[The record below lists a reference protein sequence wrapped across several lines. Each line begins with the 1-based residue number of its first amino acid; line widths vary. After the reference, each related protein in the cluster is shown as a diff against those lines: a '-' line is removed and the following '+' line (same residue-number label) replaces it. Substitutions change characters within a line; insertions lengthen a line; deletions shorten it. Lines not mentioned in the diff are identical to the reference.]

1 MKSCTLS
8 LLVAVSLVVV
18 AAPARAQLSGHNLK
32 GDFGL
37 RSGSQPDPGFY
48 LSPMF
53 LAYSADTLRNR
64 NGDSIGIDP
73 ERRGGLDARAYA
85 VVLSYVTDFTL
96 LGAHVGFMAAPSL
109 TNNNLEIPILESES
123 RTDTAF
129 ADLYVQP
136 FVLGWHTARA
146 DVTAGLGFFAP
157 TGKYEPGG
165 QDNVGLGMWSYEVF
179 AGTTLYF
186 DEKKSWTLATT
197 AFYETHGKK
206 EDSDVRVGDILTL
219 EGGLG
224 KSFLDGALS
233 VGVAYYAQW
242 KVTDD
247 DFGLDFD
254 LPGGPLLA
262 KHRVYGFGPEV
273 TIPIASKTKLFALVN
288 GRYFWET
295 GARTTVEGSTLL
307 ITMTVPIPAVRI
319 K

>member
-1 MKSCTLS
+1 
-8 LLVAVSLVVV
+8 
-18 AAPARAQLSGHNLK
+18 
-32 GDFGL
+32 
-37 RSGSQPDPGFY
+37 
-48 LSPMF
+48 MF
-53 LAYSADTLRNR
+53 LAYNADTLRNR
-64 NGDSIGIDP
+64 DGDSIGIDP
-73 ERRGGLDARAYA
+73 ERRGSLDARAYA
-85 VVLSYVTDFTL
+85 LVLSYVADFKV

-109 TNNNLEIPILESES
+109 TNNNLELPILELES
-123 RTDTAF
+123 RTDTGF

-136 FVLGWHTARA
+136 FVLGWHAPRA
-146 DVTAGLGFFAP
+146 DFTLGLGFFAP

-186 DEKKSWTLATT
+186 DEKRSWSLATT

-273 TIPIASKTKLFALVN
+273 TVPIASKTKLFALVN

-307 ITMTVPIPAVRI
+307 ITMTVPIPSVSI
-319 K
+319 Q